1 MEFRGGPDSINQ
13 GHHFYQEYT
22 ILYVYGINLIAGDV
36 QVILFIIQLILA
48 VSNITYFLI
57 VGIRPLI
64 GTFLTI

>member
-1 MEFRGGPDSINQ
+1 MEFRGGPDGINQ

-48 VSNITYFLI
+48 VPNIMYFLP

-64 GTFLTI
+64 GTSVII